1 MYNIRFEPFGER
13 LPDAAGARP
22 AWRDGISGL
31 GIMVFWTLVLVIV
44 AARAVYFNP
53 DVGASFFDAA
63 AQSLSGLTRL

>member
-1 MYNIRFEPFGER
+1 
-13 LPDAAGARP
+13 
-22 AWRDGISGL
+22 
-31 GIMVFWTLVLVIV
+31 MVFWTLVLVIV